1 MDSRRLAPRIAVDG
15 LCAIVNDNDLVPA
28 SLVDLSSIGL
38 RIELPRRVWT
48 RQTLQLEI
56 ELPGIDEIVWARGSV
71 TFAQVSSWRT
81 LCRAGVFIE
90 IAAAHERRMLRH
102 YVREMRS
109 RRETPL
115 ERALS
120 ALVA

>member
-15 LCAIVNDNDLVPA
+15 LCAIVNDNELLPA

-38 RIELPRRVWT
+38 RIELPRRVRA

-71 TFAQVSSWRT
+71 TFSQVSSWRG

-90 IAAAHERRMLRH
+90 IAAANERRMLRD
-102 YVREMRS
+102 YVREVRQ
-109 RRETPL
+109 TPL